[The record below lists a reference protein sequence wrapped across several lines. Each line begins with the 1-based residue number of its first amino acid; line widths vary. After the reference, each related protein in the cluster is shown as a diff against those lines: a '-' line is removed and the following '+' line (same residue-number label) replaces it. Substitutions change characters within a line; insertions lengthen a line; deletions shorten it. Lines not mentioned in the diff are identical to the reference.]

1 MFSFKKLI
9 YEVNRPL
16 VMGIINVTPD
26 SFSDGGE
33 TFNLDDVIEKVKTMC
48 NEGADI
54 IDVGACS
61 TAPKNSIVSEA
72 EEIARLE
79 KFLPEI
85 IKISSVPVSLDT
97 LRPAVAKYG
106 LSVGVSVINDE
117 SGEFNPLM
125 AELVKEYG
133 CGWIFMHTG
142 GLSSRETRVYENGVV
157 YDVRKFFERMKS
169 EAMSFG
175 LNEQQ
180 LAFDCGI
187 GFGKTRDDDLI
198 LLNSCEKFSEFHP
211 LLVGVSRKRII
222 GELTH
227 RENPKDRLSG
237 SIAAAAL
244 LACNGAGILRV
255 HDVGATLDAIKISE
269 AIKRGTI

>member
-1 MFSFKKLI
+1 MFSFEKLI
-9 YEVNRPL
+9 EKVNRPL

-33 TFNLDDVIEKVKTMC
+33 AFNTDDIIKKVNTMC
-48 NEGADI
+48 MEGADI

-61 TAPKNSIVSEA
+61 TAPNNQLVSED
-72 EEIARLE
+72 EEISRLK

-85 IKISSVPVSLDT
+85 IKASTVPVSLDT
-97 LRPAVAKYG
+97 LRPAVAEYG

-117 SGEFNPLM
+117 SGIFNPCM

-142 GLSSRETRVYENGVV
+142 GLTSRETKVYEDGVTE
-157 YDVRKFFERMKS
+157 DVCSFFEQMKS
-169 EAMSFG
+169 SAVSFG

-187 GFGKTRDDDLI
+187 GFGKTRQDDLS
-198 LLNSCEKFSEFHP
+198 LLNSCEKLSEFSP

-222 GELTH
+222 GEIIGA
-227 RENPKDRLSG
+227 ENPKERFYG
-237 SIAAAAL
+237 SVSAAAL
-244 LACNGAGILRV
+244 ASYKGAKILRV
-255 HDVGATLDAIKISE
+255 HDVKATLDAVLVSE
-269 AIKRGTI
+269 AIKNGVL

>member
-9 YEVNRPL
+9 DEANRPL

-26 SFSDGGE
+26 SFFDGGE
-33 TFNLDDVIEKVKTMC
+33 TFDLDDVIEKVKNMC

-61 TAPKNSIVSEA
+61 TAPKNTIVSEA

-85 IKISSVPVSLDT
+85 IKASTVPVSLDT
-97 LRPAVAKYG
+97 LRLAVAKYG

-117 SGEFNPLM
+117 SGKFNPLM

-142 GLSSRETRVYENGVV
+142 GLSSCETQVYKNGVV
-157 YDVRKFFERMKS
+157 EDVCTFFAQTKA

-187 GFGKTRDDDLI
+187 GFGKTRQDDLE
-198 LLNSCEKFSEFHP
+198 LLNSCEKLSEFSP
-211 LLVGVSRKRII
+211 LLVGISRKRII